1 MKKAYRRTF
10 HTGTPGRLLYVRQ
23 MSVLTFQGSAFTP
36 RDTKVPAP
44 TRFAVLLEKEGDPYT
59 RNNSVWI

>member
-1 MKKAYRRTF
+1 
-10 HTGTPGRLLYVRQ
+10 